1 MGRHETGMTLN
12 MNNIRKAT
20 LKDVKHI
27 QSLVNFYAAK
37 DLMIARSL
45 NELYENIR
53 DFWVYTHAGKII
65 GCAGLHVTGWQDMA
79 EIKSLAVDRARHKKG
94 IGSQLVAQCITEAKA
109 LGVKQVF
116 CLTYS
121 PKFFM
126 KLGFAKINKSRLP
139 QKIWVE
145 CCNCPKFPDCKEVA
159 LIKKI

>member
-1 MGRHETGMTLN
+1 M
-12 MNNIRKAT
+12 IRKANI
-20 LKDVKHI
+20 KDVKRI
-27 QSLVNFYAAK
+27 QELINYFAAK

-53 DFWVYTHAGKII
+53 DFWVWKEEGDIL

-79 EIKSLAVDRARHKKG
+79 EIKSLAVDKSKHKKG
-94 IGSQLVAQCITEAKA
+94 IGSQLVLKCLEEAKELA
-109 LGVKQVF
+109 VKKVF

-126 KLGFAKINKSRLP
+126 RLGFKKIAKAKLP

-145 CCNCPKFPDCKEVA
+145 CCNCPKFPDCKEIA
-159 LIKKI
+159 LIKNL